1 MRCCRL
7 GSDNDNKVFFFST
20 KLNTNFSFIMSPLVR
35 TYLKKLKK
43 AMSVKD
49 GVAYIHL
56 FSPCPTGWRF
66 PPEKTIEV
74 SRFAVETNF
83 FPLWEYE
90 RRKFRFTRSIE
101 NPKPVEEYLRRIGE
115 NSHVTQ
121 RQIEEN
127 KRVLEE
133 RCEMVKTFI
142 RKS

>member
-1 MRCCRL
+1 
-7 GSDNDNKVFFFST
+7 
-20 KLNTNFSFIMSPLVR
+20 MSRLVR

-101 NPKPVEEYLRRIGE
+101 NPKPV
-115 NSHVTQ
+115 
-121 RQIEEN
+121 
-127 KRVLEE
+127 
-133 RCEMVKTFI
+133 
-142 RKS
+142 